1 MQGFFENVVSIHLII
16 EMASKTMFKSLALL
30 HK

>member
-1 MQGFFENVVSIHLII
+1 MQGFFENVSIHLII